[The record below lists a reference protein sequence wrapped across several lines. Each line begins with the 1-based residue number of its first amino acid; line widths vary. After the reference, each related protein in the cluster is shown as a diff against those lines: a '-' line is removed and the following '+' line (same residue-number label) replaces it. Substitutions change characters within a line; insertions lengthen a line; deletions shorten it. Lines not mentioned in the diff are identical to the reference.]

1 MLTLTKSPNLAA
13 REQDFTIAGRCGQDI
28 REVRMGLRRRVEIT
42 IQRREL
48 AVTRGGQ
55 PPVTERCPG
64 CNREVNMLP
73 VELAAKV
80 AGVSP
85 RTLYRRIEQ
94 GKVHFR
100 ELSDGAVLVCENSLS
115 GG

>member
-1 MLTLTKSPNLAA
+1 
-13 REQDFTIAGRCGQDI
+13 
-28 REVRMGLRRRVEIT
+28 
-42 IQRREL
+42 
-48 AVTRGGQ
+48 
-55 PPVTERCPG
+55 
-64 CNREVNMLP
+64 MLP